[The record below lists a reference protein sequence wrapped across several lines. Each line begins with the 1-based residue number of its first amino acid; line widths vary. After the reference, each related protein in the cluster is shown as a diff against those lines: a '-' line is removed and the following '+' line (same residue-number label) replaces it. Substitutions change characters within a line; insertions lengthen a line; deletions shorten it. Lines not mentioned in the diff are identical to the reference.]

1 MLLNHG
7 QKNIFITKG
16 RPTCGYGN
24 VVMGIM
30 AGANS
35 LFAIS
40 RQGFVSMGLDFLE
53 TRGLA
58 RSSSQRKDGNKTRYE

>member
-1 MLLNHG
+1 MDIR
-7 QKNIFITKG
+7 IFITKG
-16 RPTCGYGN
+16 RPTHGYGN

-40 RQGFVSMGLDFLE
+40 RQGFFSISLDFLE

-58 RSSSQRKDGNKTRYE
+58 RSSSQRKDGTRYK

>member
-7 QKNIFITKG
+7 HKNIFITKG
-16 RPTCGYGN
+16 LPTVGYGN

-40 RQGFVSMGLDFLE
+40 RQGFFLVW
-53 TRGLA
+53 A
-58 RSSSQRKDGNKTRYE
+58 